1 MLKVLLV
8 DDEAV
13 ILQGLQVLI
22 NWEAEGYEI
31 AALCKDGR
39 EALEYLRTHHVDLVI
54 ADVMMPVMTGLELLD
69 TVKREHISE
78 ASFVILS
85 GYGEF
90 AFAQQAL
97 RLGCMDYLLKPIEKD
112 QLLAI
117 LRRSSNATENALM
130 EQKYEQAYLTRN
142 LIALL
147 YGKEPGPD
155 MDFLRK
161 HLRLSHGLR
170 YIEIEAAGEPDPSAE
185 GDTLESGELREQLYQ
200 SCRKILEADASHC
213 VMEISPTRASTAIG
227 FLYCDYM
234 AADRGL
240 TEAQY
245 IRQLHRQLGVAVQR
259 ELLFLVGR
267 RVQDVEQISASYES
281 AGTLRNLVAFRGP
294 KPIYWYEQEL
304 QEQTAGSV
312 LLRQELDALVEAVE
326 RGEHMLIEQKVN
338 LLFDRMQS
346 GGMKHRDININFNYL
361 LFRLVHLA
369 SSLDGEAN
377 QEEILQLIS
386 DGSVEQGFRRGSR
399 NHLTRFAWEYAD
411 YLGQL
416 RRSEPS
422 GILKNIERE
431 IRENYAEN
439 LSLQSLGKKY
449 YINSSYLGQ
458 IFRKAYGQSFR
469 DYLTMQRINEAA
481 HLLLQTDRKIGDI
494 AESVGYRDIDYFIS
508 RFIEIKGCTPSRY
521 RKSRS

>member
-1 MLKVLLV
+1 M
-8 DDEAV
+8 
-13 ILQGLQVLI
+13 
-22 NWEAEGYEI
+22 
-31 AALCKDGR
+31 
-39 EALEYLRTHHVDLVI
+39 
-54 ADVMMPVMTGLELLD
+54 
-69 TVKREHISE
+69 
-78 ASFVILS
+78 
-85 GYGEF
+85 
-90 AFAQQAL
+90 
-97 RLGCMDYLLKPIEKD
+97 
-112 QLLAI
+112 
-117 LRRSSNATENALM
+117 
-130 EQKYEQAYLTRN
+130 
-142 LIALL
+142 
-147 YGKEPGPD
+147 
-155 MDFLRK
+155 
-161 HLRLSHGLR
+161 
-170 YIEIEAAGEPDPSAE
+170 
-185 GDTLESGELREQLYQ
+185 
-200 SCRKILEADASHC
+200 
-213 VMEISPTRASTAIG
+213 
-227 FLYCDYM
+227 
-234 AADRGL
+234 
-240 TEAQY
+240 
-245 IRQLHRQLGVAVQR
+245 
-259 ELLFLVGR
+259 
-267 RVQDVEQISASYES
+267 
-281 AGTLRNLVAFRGP
+281 
-294 KPIYWYEQEL
+294 
-304 QEQTAGSV
+304 
-312 LLRQELDALVEAVE
+312 LLRQELDALVEAVDPASRRHGAADALVEAVE
-326 RGEHMLIEQKVN
+326 RGEHVLIEQKVD

-399 NHLTRFAWEYAD
+399 NHLTRFVWEYAD

-431 IRENYAEN
+431 VRENYAEN

-469 DYLTMQRINEAA
+469 DYLTMRRINEAA